1 MARGGSEARRVRA
14 ELVNRSSVAVPCYH
28 SARPPRAADTPRRQT
43 HHRPRF
49 RNPELAGRMD
59 AFWSPTA
66 SSHALQNDSMPNCL
80 AGVSPRERLAY
91 CGRTMWALLGMKE
104 ALAMR
109 TRWAAAGRGQSQGP
123 VIVMRH
129 DVRWSSPLAAVHASK
144 YPTFGCPH
152 NAYLPPSAP
161 LGQLISSHSAL
172 RLSASVATRRFNP
185 LPVVRVDDG
194 ARLLNTRRSRPSA

>member
-1 MARGGSEARRVRA
+1 
-14 ELVNRSSVAVPCYH
+14 
-28 SARPPRAADTPRRQT
+28 
-43 HHRPRF
+43 
-49 RNPELAGRMD
+49 MD

-104 ALAMR
+104 ALALR
-109 TRWAAAGRGQSQGP
+109 TRWAALQGRGRSQGP

-152 NAYLPPSAP
+152 KPAVCT
-161 LGQLISSHSAL
+161 
-172 RLSASVATRRFNP
+172 SVN
-185 LPVVRVDDG
+185 
-194 ARLLNTRRSRPSA
+194 